1 MKRGLLS
8 NEKAA
13 RIAHTSIAMNVVQ
26 ARRDTVRIPNG
37 LKLHQYANVYFDP
50 HNPMLSARRNQN
62 ENICILKFDCSILDI
77 PGVVV
82 SDRNASSD
90 YAGFYTPINGMKAID
105 FELVYARY
113 WTDDDY
119 YNQIRK
125 KSIKCAEVLVPYC
138 IPYTYVTC
146 AAVMNEN
153 TAQKLKAEGF
163 DRAIKIV
170 PGIFF

>member
-13 RIAHTSIAMNVVQ
+13 RIAHMSIAMNVVQ

-62 ENICILKFDCSILDI
+62 ENICILKFD
-77 PGVVV
+77 
-82 SDRNASSD
+82 
-90 YAGFYTPINGMKAID
+90 
-105 FELVYARY
+105 
-113 WTDDDY
+113 Y

-153 TAQKLKAEGF
+153 TAQKLEAEGF